1 MHIFRS
7 YYVPKNA
14 TPYCGHFCDETNW
27 QSENSKKIY
36 GTMVMLLQFIIPM
49 AIITFCYTRILNKVS
64 KDMIIQNAQFSQSLT
79 QRQRIDAASRKKKVN
94 YILIAMVLTF
104 ILCWLPLT
112 LVNLVK
118 DYKQEPDWLR
128 AQPFLWPLIAH
139 LIAMSLVV
147 WNPLLFFCL
156 TRKQKRMRFSKII
169 NTSEMVASFA
179 NRIGDS
185 VRRLSTRRSSKFDKA
200 RKRVNMERESEV
212 STGTGGANT
221 TAVTRPLLIQAH
233 SNEIDWC
240 NSKEML

>member
-1 MHIFRS
+1 MSFQMVDGS

-112 LVNLVK
+112 L
-118 DYKQEPDWLR
+118 
-128 AQPFLWPLIAH
+128 
-139 LIAMSLVV
+139 
-147 WNPLLFFCL
+147 
-156 TRKQKRMRFSKII
+156 
-169 NTSEMVASFA
+169 MVASFA

-185 VRRLSTRRSSKFDKA
+185 VRRLSTRMSSKFDKV
-200 RKRVNMERESEV
+200 RKRANMERESEV